1 MQYNMT
7 QMKLKMQASDKLIG
21 KLRDQIQSNAQQIQ
35 KDSEVLTLQARIKGF
50 QTKIQ
55 EQDIKIDELIQANA
69 NLEHKVNS

>member
-21 KLRDQIQSNAQQIQ
+21 KLKDQIQSNAQQIQ

-69 NLEHKVNS
+69 NLEN

>member
-21 KLRDQIQSNAQQIQ
+21 KLKDQIQSNAQRIQ

-69 NLEHKVNS
+69 NLEN

>member
-21 KLRDQIQSNAQQIQ
+21 KLKDQIQSNAQQIQ

-50 QTKIQ
+50 
-55 EQDIKIDELIQANA
+55 
-69 NLEHKVNS
+69 